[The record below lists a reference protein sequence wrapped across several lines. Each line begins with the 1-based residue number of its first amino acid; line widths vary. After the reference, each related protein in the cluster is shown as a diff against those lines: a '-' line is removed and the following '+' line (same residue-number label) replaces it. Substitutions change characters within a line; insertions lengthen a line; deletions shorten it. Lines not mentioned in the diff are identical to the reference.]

1 MRTAPRGGGV
11 IMAGSSSRCVAS
23 SSSRAPVKKQRL
35 TVRKEP
41 ARGELFE
48 PRLPRGSA
56 GRALLEQL
64 SEAAPTV
71 KCEPSSSG
79 LVPGLRRYTCKKE
92 PSSSSS
98 LSRRPL
104 PRADKAAVGHF
115 LPGPVMLAMPW
126 PRLAPKAEA
135 EASEAEAEAEAAEA
149 AEAEA
154 VDVAE
159 AEATDVPTRLPRP
172 RPPKLP
178 TLPTSPSLPTR
189 SSMSSPSTKT
199 SSRSPPRS
207 PTLPTRLTR
216 LPRPRP
222 PSLPV
227 LLAKPRPR
235 RCPSPLQSSGG
246 GGPGA
251 LRGAALSEGALRGA
265 HALHAGA
272 LPRGGGGGPG
282 ALRRQASR
290 AEART
295 EAMTE
300 AGSAGARRRRQASR
314 AAATASEPR
323 AGPSAWGHPAHR
335 QRPRRVTG
343 MMMPHL
349 PSLASLPA

>member
-1 MRTAPRGGGV
+1 MSRAHVWRALRAV
-11 IMAGSSSRCVAS
+11 RMAGSSSRCVAS

-56 GRALLEQL
+56 GRAYLEKL

-71 KCEPSSSG
+71 KCEPSSPG
-79 LVPGLRRYTCKKE
+79 LVPGLRRYTCKQE
-92 PSSSSS
+92 ASSSSS
-98 LSRRPL
+98 LARRPL

-154 VDVAE
+154 VDVADFADESELTDELSEYQDEFTLTAALTDFADEVDKTAEPE
-159 AEATDVPTRLPRP
+159 AAEFACLARKAQAQALSIT
-172 RPPKLP
+172 PPE
-178 TLPTSPSLPTR
+178 R
-189 SSMSSPSTKT
+189 RRRRAR
-199 SSRSPPRS
+199 RSP
-207 PTLPTRLTR
+207 
-216 LPRPRP
+216 
-222 PSLPV
+222 
-227 LLAKPRPR
+227 R
-235 RCPSPLQSSGG
+235 R
-246 GGPGA
+246 GA
-251 LRGAALSEGALRGA
+251 LRGRSPRGA
-265 HALHAGA
+265 RS
-272 LPRGGGGGPG
+272 PRRRSPPGGGGGPG

-295 EAMTE
+295 EARTE
-300 AGSAGARRRRQASR
+300 AGSAGALHRRQASR
-314 AAATASEPR
+314 AAATADSEPR
-323 AGPSAWGHPAHR
+323 AGPSACGHPAHR

-349 PSLASLPA
+349 PSLASPPA